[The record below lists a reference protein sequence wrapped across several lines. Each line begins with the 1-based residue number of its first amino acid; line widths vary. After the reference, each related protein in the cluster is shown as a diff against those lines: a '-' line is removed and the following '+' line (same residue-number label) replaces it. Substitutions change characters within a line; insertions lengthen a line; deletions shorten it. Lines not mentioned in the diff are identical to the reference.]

1 MKKWILRLLTILL
14 LLLFVAAAI
23 GYLYI
28 SSLAPDYNE
37 QTKLDSLVE
46 PVDVY
51 YDNYGIPHIYANSV
65 SDAYKTLG
73 YVHAKDRLWQMDLI
87 RRIAPGRLSE
97 LFGDGVLEN
106 DKFFKTIGL
115 AQQSKKEAER
125 FRKNASGQLR
135 DMVLGYVEG
144 VNAYIDSGSETVEHK
159 LIRMKME
166 PFTLEDVYN
175 VIGYMSYSFAVAHRT
190 EPILDYITKTYGAD
204 YLEALDVHVAPGS
217 TFITSDTGPDY
228 SPMSLHI
235 DQLMEDLPAP
245 ELIGSN
251 SWVIAPSKSET
262 GGVLF
267 ANDPHIGYSQP
278 SVWYE
283 AHISAPD
290 FQLYGYHIA
299 GFPLAQIGHN
309 RHHAIGL
316 TMFEN
321 DDIDY
326 YRERSNPEN
335 KNQYWAV
342 DHWEDYKVRTETIK
356 VKDGDDVS
364 LDIRETR
371 HGPIMSDVIE
381 EVSSDDPVA
390 MWWVYQKFPLR
401 LLEASHKIITSH
413 TLEEAREGASL
424 IHAPGLNVMYGDIDG
439 NIAWWA
445 AAKLPKRPAHV
456 NSKLILDGAS
466 GKDDITEFYS
476 FNKNPQAVNPE
487 KGYVYSANNQSLG
500 TDSTQHPG
508 YYLPEDRA
516 RRIVKLIEANDRWSV
531 DDMKRMLLDNT
542 SENAIEIRNA
552 MAGSLSKTDLSESE
566 MEMLAEVEKWD
577 GSFDAE
583 KSGPTIY
590 VKWLYHV
597 LHRMTSDE
605 LGDRWT
611 TFNGTHLMKRS
622 IQPLIENDTSPWWD
636 DQSTTEV
643 EAKSDIVQAALKQTV
658 SELSANEL
666 KWGEAHTLEHAHA
679 FSTNETLRSYFN
691 VGPFE
696 MSGSTD
702 VINNQQ
708 YTLNGGG
715 KYETKAGPSSRRV
728 INLKDI
734 DKDSWSILPTGQS
747 GNVLSSFYK
756 DQAEM
761 FVNGEFRKQLMGK
774 EEIMANS
781 KHRSVFKPR
790 SSGQ

>member
-1 MKKWILRLLTILL
+1 MKKWILRTLTILL
-14 LLLFVAAAI
+14 LLLFFIAAA

-28 SSLAPDYNE
+28 SGLAPDYSE
-37 QTKLDSLVE
+37 QSEIGGLDE
-46 PVDVY
+46 TVDVY
-51 YDNYGIPHIYANSV
+51 YDNYGIPHIYASSV
-65 SDAYKTLG
+65 GDAYKALG

-115 AQQSKKEAER
+115 SHQSKKEAVLFEQ
-125 FRKNASGQLR
+125 NASGQLR
-135 DMVLGYVEG
+135 DIVLGYVEG
-144 VNAYIDSGSETVEHK
+144 VNSYINNGSETVEHK
-159 LIRMKME
+159 LIGVSME

-190 EPILDYITKTYGAD
+190 EPILDYITKNYGSD
-204 YLEALDVHVAPGS
+204 YLKALDVHVAPGS
-217 TFITSDTGPDY
+217 TFIESDSGPDY

-235 DQLMEDLPAP
+235 DRLMEDLPAP

-251 SWVIAPSKSET
+251 SWVIGPSKSET
-262 GGVLF
+262 AGVLF

-283 AHISAPD
+283 AHISAPE
-290 FQLYGYHIA
+290 FELYGYHIA

-335 KNQYWAV
+335 KEQYWAV
-342 DHWEDYKVRTETIK
+342 DHWEDYKVRSEIIK
-356 VKDGDDVS
+356 VKDGEDVT
-364 LDIRETR
+364 IEVRESR
-371 HGPIMSDVIE
+371 HGPVMSDVIK
-381 EVSSDDPVA
+381 EVSNDDPVA

-401 LLEASHKIITSH
+401 LLEASHRIINSSS
-413 TLEEAREGASL
+413 LEEARVGASM
-424 IHAPGLNVMYGDIDG
+424 IHAPGLNVMYGDVEG

-445 AAKLPKRPAHV
+445 AAKLPKRPDHV

-466 GKDDITEFYS
+466 GKDDITEFYN
-476 FNKNPQAVNPE
+476 FDQNPQAVNPE
-487 KGYVYSANNQSLG
+487 KGFVYSANNQSLG

-516 RRIVKLIEANDRWSV
+516 RRIVKLIEANDSWSV
-531 DDMKRMLLDNT
+531 ADMKNMLLDNT
-542 SENAIEIRNA
+542 SENAIEIRNS
-552 MAGSLSKTDLSESE
+552 MIESISKDELSESE
-566 MEMLAEVEKWD
+566 GEMLDIVAKWN
-577 GSFDAE
+577 GSFEVDE
-583 KSGPTIY
+583 KGATIY

-597 LHRMTSDE
+597 LHSMTRDE
-605 LGDRWT
+605 LGERWA

-622 IQPLIENDTSPWWD
+622 VQPLIANENSPWWD
-636 DQSTTEV
+636 DQSSLEKET
-643 EAKSDIVQAALKQTV
+643 KSDIVIGAFKKTI
-658 SELSANEL
+658 SELSSKEL
-666 KWGEAHTLEHAHA
+666 EWGKVHTLEHAHA
-679 FSTNETLRSYFN
+679 FSTNETLRPYFN

-696 MSGSTD
+696 LSGSTD

-708 YTLNGGG
+708 YALNGSG

-728 INLKDI
+728 INMKNI

-761 FVNGEFRKQLMGK
+761 FVNGEFRKQLMDK
-774 EEIMANS
+774 DEIVADS
-781 KHRSVFKPR
+781 KYHSVFKP
-790 SSGQ
+790 

>member
-1 MKKWILRLLTILL
+1 MKKWLLRILTILL
-14 LLLFVAAAI
+14 FLLFVTAAA
-23 GYLYI
+23 GYLYV
-28 SSLAPDYNE
+28 SNLAPDYSE
-37 QTKLDSLVE
+37 QSKIEGLEGS
-46 PVDVY
+46 VDVY
-51 YDNYGIPHIYANSV
+51 YDDYGIPHIYASSV
-65 SDAYKTLG
+65 GDAYKALG

-106 DKFFKTIGL
+106 DKFFRTIGL
-115 AQQSKKEAER
+115 AHQSKLEAAN
-125 FRKNASGQLR
+125 FQKNANGELR
-135 DMVLGYVEG
+135 DMVLGYVAG
-144 VNAYIDSGSETVEHK
+144 VNSYIGKGSKTVEHK
-159 LIRMKME
+159 LIGVEME

-190 EPILDYITKTYGAD
+190 EPILDYITKTYGSD
-204 YLEALDVHVAPGS
+204 YMEALDVHVAPGS
-217 TFITSDTGPDY
+217 TFITSDSGPDY
-228 SPMSLHI
+228 SPMSMHI
-235 DQLMEDLPAP
+235 DQLMEDLPVP

-251 SWVIAPSKSET
+251 SWVIGPSRSET
-262 GGVLF
+262 NGVLF

-290 FQLYGYHIA
+290 FELYGYHIA

-309 RHHAIGL
+309 RHHAVGL

-326 YRERSNPEN
+326 YRERSNPEH
-335 KNQYWAV
+335 KGQYWAI
-342 DHWEDYKVRTETIK
+342 DHWEDYKVRSETIK
-356 VKDGDDVS
+356 VKDGDDVT
-364 LDIRETR
+364 IEVRETR
-371 HGPIMSDVIE
+371 HGPVMSDVIA

-413 TLEEAREGASL
+413 TLEEARDGAAL
-424 IHAPGLNVMYGDIDG
+424 IHAPGLNVMYGDVEG

-445 AAKLPKRPAHV
+445 AAKLPKRPEHV

-466 GKDDITEFYS
+466 GKDDITEFYD
-476 FNKNPQAVNPE
+476 FNQNPQAVNPA

-516 RRIVKLIEANDRWSV
+516 RRIVSLIEANDRWSV
-531 DDMKRMLLDNT
+531 ADMKKMLLDDT
-542 SENAIEIRNA
+542 SDNAIEIRNS
-552 MAGSLSKTDLSESE
+552 MLSAVSKNDLSASESE
-566 MEMLAEVEKWD
+566 MLSIVEKWD
-577 GSFDAE
+577 GSFASKE
-583 KSGPTIY
+583 KGPTIY

-597 LHRMTSDE
+597 LHKMTIDE
-605 LGDRWT
+605 LGERWA

-622 IQPLIENDTSPWWD
+622 VQPLIANDAAPWWD
-636 DQSTTEV
+636 DQSTSEK
-643 EAKSDIVQAALKQTV
+643 EAKADIVQAAFKQTV
-658 SELSANEL
+658 SELSATEL
-666 KWGEAHTLEHAHA
+666 GWGKVHTLEHAHA

-708 YTLNGGG
+708 YLLNGDGV
-715 KYETKAGPSSRRV
+715 YETKAGPSSRRV

-761 FVNGEFRKQLMGK
+761 FVKGEFRKQLMDK
-774 EEIMANS
+774 EEIVANS
-781 KHRSVFKPR
+781 EHHSVFKPD
-790 SSGQ
+790 